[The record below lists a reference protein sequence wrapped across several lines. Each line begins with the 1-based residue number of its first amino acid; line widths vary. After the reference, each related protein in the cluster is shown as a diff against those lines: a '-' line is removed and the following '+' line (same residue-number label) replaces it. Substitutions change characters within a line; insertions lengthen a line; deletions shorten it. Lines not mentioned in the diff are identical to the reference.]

1 MDRVGVGGLCG
12 AAVRARAATGRAR
25 LMRGFFD
32 LRQRAH
38 APAQELHN
46 GGFVAYAETP
56 ARADA
61 ILAALGPLETPAD
74 RGEAAI
80 LAVHDMAYVDFLK
93 TGPRSEE
100 HTSELQSLMRI
111 SY

>member
-80 LAVHDMAYVDFLK
+80 LAVHDMATEIGRASVRER
-93 TGPRSEE
+93 GC
-100 HTSELQSLMRI
+100 QSLLI
-111 SY
+111 SGVAG

>member
-1 MDRVGVGGLCG
+1 IDRVGVRGLCG

-38 APAQELHN
+38 APAQDLHN

-61 ILAALGPLETPAD
+61 ILAALGPLE
-74 RGEAAI
+74 RSGERR
-80 LAVHDMAYVDFLK
+80 VGNECVR
-93 TGPRSEE
+93 TGTTRWSQGPSHKKE
-100 HTSELQSLMRI
+100 TTN
-111 SY
+111 

>member
-80 LAVHDMAYVDFLK
+80 LAVHDMADVGFLK
-93 TGPRSEE
+93 TGDR
-100 HTSELQSLMRI
+100 QGGV
-111 SY
+111 